1 MDDLN
6 VVDRFTETFLT
17 FIDSGFGL
25 LGPDIGFL
33 IRILVTVDIVL
44 AGLAWALT
52 TEGDVFAGLLRK
64 VLYVGAFALI
74 LNNYALLADI
84 IFSSFVDLGLTASA
98 APIRPDDLLRP
109 GFVANTGVA
118 AAHPILLDI
127 QTLIGFP
134 EIVVNAVEIAILLLA
149 WLGVVAAFFVLA
161 VQMFVTL
168 VEFKLMALAGFVLV
182 PFALWSRTT
191 FLAERVLGNVM
202 ASGVKVMVLAVV
214 IGIGSTIFADVAS
227 ALQGQE
233 VTIARAMPLLLAA
246 FALLGIGIHGPAVA
260 SGLIAGGPQLDAGA
274 ATGTARRA
282 RDFVAGALR
291 VLDTDDDRR
300 HRLVLEHRAVGV
312 LDVDVGVG
320 QHARG
325 PFERSRVVGKLHE
338 EDVAPPDG
346 VLPLLEDPRG
356 VERVVDDHPQ
366 RTAGLHRQG
375 EDVHLLVH
383 QALTDPVEG
392 AGAVLQP

>member
-74 LNNYALLADI
+74 LNNYEFLADI

-109 GFVANTGVA
+109 GFVASTGVT

-182 PFALWSRTT
+182 PFALWNRTT

-246 FALLGIGIHGPAVA
+246 FSLLGIGIHGPAVA

-282 RDFVAGALR
+282 RDVVAGALGMAAAGAAR
-291 VLDTDDDRR
+291 VQATASGAARAAARLPSGAHETPATADRR
-300 HRLVLEHRAVGV
+300 EAEVPVRDA
-312 LDVDVGVG
+312 
-320 QHARG
+320 AR
-325 PFERSRVVGKLHE
+325 
-338 EDVAPPDG
+338 VADG
-346 VLPLLEDPRG
+346 GWES
-356 VERVVDDHPQ
+356 
-366 RTAGLHRQG
+366 
-375 EDVHLLVH
+375 
-383 QALTDPVEG
+383 G
-392 AGAVLQP
+392 AGPAPGRGRRKDRP

>member
-1 MDDLN
+1 VGDLN
-6 VVDRFTETFLT
+6 VVDRFTETFLAS
-17 FIDSGFGL
+17 IDSGFGL
-25 LGPDIGFL
+25 LGPDVGFL
-33 IRILVTVDIVL
+33 IRILVTIDIVL
-44 AGLAWALT
+44 AGLAWAMAAD
-52 TEGDVFAGLLRK
+52 GDVFASLLRK

-74 LNNYALLADI
+74 LNHYAVLADI
-84 IFSSFVDLGLTASA
+84 IFASFIDLGLTASA

-109 GFVANTGVA
+109 GFVANTGVT

-182 PFALWSRTT
+182 PFALWNRTT

-202 ASGVKVMVLAVV
+202 ASGVKVMVLAMV
-214 IGIGSTIFADVAS
+214 IGIGSTIFADVAN

-246 FALLGIGIHGPAVA
+246 FSLLGIGIHGPAVA

-274 ATGTARRA
+274 AAGTARRA
-282 RDFVAGALR
+282 RGFLTGALGIAAAGTAR
-291 VLDTDDDRR
+291 VQDTASGAARAAARLPAGSHDTSATTDRR
-300 HRLVLEHRAVGV
+300 
-312 LDVDVGVG
+312 
-320 QHARG
+320 
-325 PFERSRVVGKLHE
+325 
-338 EDVAPPDG
+338 
-346 VLPLLEDPRG
+346 
-356 VERVVDDHPQ
+356 
-366 RTAGLHRQG
+366 
-375 EDVHLLVH
+375 
-383 QALTDPVEG
+383 G
-392 AGAVLQP
+392 AGAAVRDAARVSDGGGAFGAGSATDRDRRKDHP